1 MSTLSLRN
9 SNIFLAAIA
18 FAVLSLLFGLW
29 VRFNQTGTLNAPLNI
44 ENGTLFPTP
53 RDIEPFH
60 LVSAEQKPFTNTN
73 LNGHWSVIFFGFTQC
88 PQMCPTTLAMLND
101 TYQLLAAKNN
111 APLPQV
117 VFISVDPDRDT
128 PTVLKKYLSS
138 FNKNF
143 VGATGSQEE
152 VKRLTAAL
160 NILYMKVQKPNTD
173 DPMAYQIDHSGT
185 LLLVNPEGK
194 LFALF
199 SAPHTPETL
208 ANNISAIE
216 TRYNTKQI

>member
-1 MSTLSLRN
+1 MSTVQARH

-18 FAVLSLLFGLW
+18 FAILSLLFGLW
-29 VRFNQTGTLNAPLNI
+29 VRYNQSDSSKKSLEI
-44 ENGTLFPTP
+44 ENGTIFQIP

-60 LVSAEQKPFTNTN
+60 LVSAEKKPFTNVD

-88 PQMCPTTLAMLND
+88 PQMCPTTLALLND
-101 TYQLLAAKNN
+101 TVQRIASKNTV
-111 APLPQV
+111 PTPQV
-117 VFISVDPDRDT
+117 VFISVDPERDT
-128 PTVLKKYLSS
+128 PSVIKKYLSS

-143 VGATGSQEE
+143 KGATGTQNEI
-152 VKRLTAAL
+152 KRLTAAL
-160 NILYMKVQKPNTD
+160 NILYMKVQKGNTD

-199 SAPHTPETL
+199 SPPQTAENL
-208 ANNISAIE
+208 AKDISSIE
-216 TRYNTKQI
+216 NHFNKQT

>member
-29 VRFNQTGTLNAPLNI
+29 VRFNQTGASNAPLEI

-53 RDIEPFH
+53 REIEPFQ
-60 LVSAEQKPFTNTN
+60 LVSAEQKPFTNTS
-73 LNGHWSVIFFGFTQC
+73 LNGHWSVLFFGFTQC

-101 TYQLLAAKNN
+101 TYQLIAAKKNV
-111 APLPQV
+111 PLPTV

-128 PTVLKKYLSS
+128 PPVMKKYLSS

-143 VGATGSQEE
+143 TGATGSQEE
-152 VKRLTAAL
+152 LKRLTAAL

-173 DPMAYQIDHSGT
+173 DPMSYQIDHSGT
-185 LLLVNPEGK
+185 LLLVNPEGQ
-194 LFALF
+194 LLALF
-199 SAPHTPETL
+199 SAPHTAETL
-208 ANNISAIE
+208 AKNISAIE
-216 TRYNTKQI
+216 TRYTKHT